1 MLRFGGSAL
10 QQSRGLKLPSG
21 ASQNLTIHLIP
32 RSFVLAAVAKDINF
46 A

>member
-10 QQSRGLKLPSG
+10 QLLRGLKVPSG
-21 ASQNLTIHLIP
+21 ASQNLTIHLIL
-32 RSFVLAAVAKDINF
+32 RSRFAAVAKDINF